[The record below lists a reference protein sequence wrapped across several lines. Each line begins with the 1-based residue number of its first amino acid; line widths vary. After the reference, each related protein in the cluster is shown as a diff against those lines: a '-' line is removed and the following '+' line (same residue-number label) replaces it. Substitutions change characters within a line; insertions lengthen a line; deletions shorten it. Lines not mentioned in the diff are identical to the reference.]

1 MSELSELIEI
11 NRNIEKQN
19 EEIIRLL
26 RIIAGEKDS
35 AYETP
40 TVEIPYVSMPSQDFA
55 LEDADGDLLDTSLDV
70 GEVLFIE
77 DKNILK
83 LSVRNNEV
91 STNNLTGS
99 DDPSDYSLQEF
110 VANESIRLNQEV
122 SPSTVILSKQ
132 QAESLAETLKIIVMQ
147 GAKRVYVSIFS
158 MGQLVGAPQ
167 ELMDFI
173 KVDFY
178 KNEED
183 LINKLFE
190 TGD

>member
-26 RIIAGEKDS
+26 RIIAGEKDL

-40 TVEIPYVSMPSQDFA
+40 TVEIPYVSMPTQDFTV
-55 LEDADGDLLDTSLDV
+55 DATDGDLLDTSLDV

-77 DKNILK
+77 DKNIFK

-99 DDPSDYSLQEF
+99 GEPNDYSLQEF

-132 QAESLAETLKIIVMQ
+132 QAESLAETLKVIVMQ

-178 KNEED
+178 KNEKD
-183 LINKLFE
+183 LIDKLFE

>member
-77 DKNILK
+77 DKNIFK

>member
-26 RIIAGEKDS
+26 RIIAGEKDL

-40 TVEIPYVSMPSQDFA
+40 TVEIPYVSMPTQDFTV
-55 LEDADGDLLDTSLDV
+55 DATDGDLLDTSLDV

-77 DKNILK
+77 DKNIFK
-83 LSVRNNEV
+83 LSVTNNEV

-99 DDPSDYSLQEF
+99 GEPNDYSLQEF

-132 QAESLAETLKIIVMQ
+132 QAESLAETLKVIVMQ